1 MYICIWIG
9 GDVDINVK
17 KKKKYTSSSEVYDED
32 DQSKRKVCAWPYFTQ
47 CLARPLSKGR
57 TDISITM
64 TLTPA
69 QPQNQ
74 KITCVV

>member
-9 GDVDINVK
+9 GGVDINVK

-32 DQSKRKVCAWPYFTQ
+32 DQSKRKFCAWLYFTQ
-47 CLARPLSKGR
+47 YLARLLSKGR
-57 TDISITM
+57 RGISITM